1 MFSCHSNLNSQIPL
15 RAEFEC
21 FSDLICCL
29 ELATNVHFKFDFESI
44 EFGLIESQC
53 DHFHFIAYG
62 LTLGHETQAHQG
74 PPPREGIVAPFMF
87 ESEYCACT
95 SPALFVRLCF
105 GLLVIVIPRPLR

>member
-29 ELATNVHFKFDFESI
+29 ELATNVHFKFNFESI

-53 DHFHFIAYG
+53 DHFQLANG
-62 LTLGHETQAHQG
+62 MGHETQARQG
-74 PPPREGIVAPFMF
+74 PPPREGTVAPFMF

-105 GLLVIVIPRPLR
+105 GSVIVIPRPLR